1 MRPLPRNLLIAA
13 ALSLASC
20 SGGSVVVRGEGLD
33 VAALPAD
40 IRADYGVFAQRCS
53 KCHSLTRALNSGI
66 SDDHYWQLYV
76 ERMRRQPASGIT
88 LEDVPHVLRFLH
100 YYSVEIERVR
110 EHSRSGLAT
119 SPRREL

>member
-1 MRPLPRNLLIAA
+1 MRLLARTRVLAA
-13 ALSLASC
+13 ALGVVSC

-33 VAALPAD
+33 VSALPAD
-40 IRADYGVFAQRCS
+40 IRAEYGVFAQRCS

-88 LEDVPHVLRFLH
+88 LEDVPVVLKFLH
-100 YYSVEIERVR
+100 YYSVEIARAR
-110 EHSRSGLAT
+110 EQAKTSRAASTRGDL
-119 SPRREL
+119 